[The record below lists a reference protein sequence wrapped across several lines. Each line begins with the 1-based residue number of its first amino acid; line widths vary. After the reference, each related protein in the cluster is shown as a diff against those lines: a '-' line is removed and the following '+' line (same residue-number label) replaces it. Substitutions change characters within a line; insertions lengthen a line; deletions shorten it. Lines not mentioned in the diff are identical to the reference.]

1 VIEVGIARITF
12 SVGRRRP
19 MQERMRFLRIFGSRR
34 ARIVFNVVSA
44 VIGIAVGILTARHF
58 VENGW
63 PLTHAKVVGVIV
75 AGGLF
80 LAAYGFKAWGWQR
93 LFRHDQR
100 PDTLA
105 LAAAGGAAAVT
116 GLALPGRADEVVR
129 ISVVRRFPGRSVGVG
144 SICLS
149 LFLLGLIDNAALTPL
164 AAVGAGIAAP
174 TGWVRAGL
182 IVVSVAGVLAATFVV
197 FLPRLVEHR
206 LVSRYRLVGW
216 LAEHTATPKEAAKA
230 WSLVAVSWLLRVAAV
245 FVLLDALAVR
255 TSIPLAVGFLCAS
268 AAAAALPIA
277 PAGGV
282 AQAGA
287 GAGLLVAAGI
297 HSSQAAAF
305 AVAAQGMIVLAG
317 AGVLVL
323 TTAVHLAR
331 VRLAPVRLR

>member
-1 VIEVGIARITF
+1 VLQHGIARISF
-12 SVGRRRP
+12 SFGRLRP
-19 MQERMRFLRIFGSRR
+19 MHQTMAFLRMLRTRR
-34 ARIVFNVVSA
+34 ARIAFNVVSA
-44 VIGIAVGILTARHF
+44 AVGIAVGIATTRHF
-58 VENGW
+58 VQNGW
-63 PLTHAKVVGVIV
+63 PLGHAKILGVFV

-80 LAAYGFKAWGWQR
+80 VAAYGFKAWGWQR

-100 PDTLA
+100 PGTLA
-105 LAAAGGAAAVT
+105 LAAAGGAATVT

-129 ISVVRRFPGRSVGVG
+129 ITVVRRFPGPRAGIG

-174 TGWVRAGL
+174 TGLVQAGL
-182 IVVSVAGVLAATFVV
+182 IVVAVAGVLAAALVAL
-197 FLPRLVEHR
+197 LPRIVVHR
-206 LVSRYRLVGW
+206 CLEGYRVIRW
-216 LAEHTATPKEAAKA
+216 IAEHTTTPRAAAQA
-230 WSLVAVSWLLRVAAV
+230 WSLVAVSWLLRVAAT

-255 TSIPLAVGFLCAS
+255 TSIPLALGFLCAS

-287 GAGLLVAAGI
+287 GAALLVAAGI
-297 HSSQAAAF
+297 HASQAAAF
-305 AVAAQGMIVLAG
+305 AVAAQGLVVLAG

-323 TTAVHLAR
+323 TTTLHVAR
-331 VRLAPVRLR
+331 TRLR